1 MVVDVGVPEAATAAR
16 ALFASTMA
24 SIVEMDLESH
34 DRLIAYILGL
44 SHALNVAFFTALAE
58 SGEEASKLA
67 SLSSTTFDRQLAV
80 ASQVAGENP
89 HLYFEIQHLN
99 DYGGESLEALATA
112 VAKIRS
118 MVGSGDV
125 EGFASMMRAGRAYLE
140 ESMRR

>member
-1 MVVDVGVPEAATAAR
+1 
-16 ALFASTMA
+16 MA
-24 SIVEMDLESH
+24 SIVEMDLDSH

-58 SGEEASKLA
+58 SGEEAVKLA

-89 HLYFEIQHLN
+89 HLYFEIQSLN
-99 DYGGESLEALATA
+99 DYGTEPLEALANA
-112 VAKIRS
+112 VEKIRL
-118 MVGSGDV
+118 MVDTEDG
-125 EGFASMMRAGRAYLE
+125 EGFASMMEAGRSYLE